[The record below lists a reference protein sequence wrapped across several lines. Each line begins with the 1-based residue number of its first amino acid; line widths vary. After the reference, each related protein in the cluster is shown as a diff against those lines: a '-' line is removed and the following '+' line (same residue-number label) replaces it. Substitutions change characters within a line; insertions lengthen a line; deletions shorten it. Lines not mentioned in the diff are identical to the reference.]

1 LTGLIQV
8 ILFGVLFFIILG
20 IILPMKSNDV
30 GAFVSSGEW
39 PMAGGLSLLFVAL
52 IQSFSYPFH
61 NPVLTDRGFIVSPKV
76 TLKRFIIATFIG
88 AIYILLFRLSELL
101 HKGNL

>member
-1 LTGLIQV
+1 MLL
-8 ILFGVLFFIILG
+8 FIILG

-39 PMAGGLSLLFVAL
+39 TMAGGLSLLFVAL

-88 AIYILLFRLSELL
+88 AIYILLFSFVGTFAQGKLITLSAL
-101 HKGNL
+101 